1 MALDNVSKAKLAH
14 FREQKEAE
22 QLYEE
27 QIRKAKELADKREA
41 LERMAVINK
50 DLIDFH
56 PDLGKLAFD
65 EQQSQDTKDETD
77 Q

>member
-1 MALDNVSKAKLAH
+1 
-14 FREQKEAE
+14 
-22 QLYEE
+22 
-27 QIRKAKELADKREA
+27 
-41 LERMAVINK
+41 MAVINK